1 MSESRSSARTAPAQ
15 RRSRVKKDPYFLRAV
30 GKALEAQEILKRS
43 PSPLGL
49 AEMASHL
56 NLTKSSALRI
66 LHTLEVSKYLQRTED
81 GRYASRENG
90 THKVSGEFVE
100 RLIQAASEPLRELVR
115 EFRETVGLGVLFE
128 NHIEV
133 VSVVESPELIRMGN
147 TVGRILPPHASA
159 LGKCITAFQS
169 EERRE
174 NLLRSYGVVRV
185 TQNTIV
191 DELKLKQE
199 FERIALRGYST
210 DEEESTLQGHCF
222 GAPITSSKGEVVAA
236 ISISPVLSRVPLRGR
251 EKLIAGVVRAARA
264 ISDSLKS

>member
-1 MSESRSSARTAPAQ
+1 MVQTRTRGRAAPK
-15 RRSRVKKDPYFLRAV
+15 REEFHKKDPYFLRAV

-43 PSPLGL
+43 PSAVSL

-66 LHTLEVSKYLQRTED
+66 LHTLEACKYLQKKED
-81 GRYASRENG
+81 GRYASPENG
-90 THKVSGEFVE
+90 ANKVSGESVQ
-100 RLIQAASEPLRELVR
+100 RLIQAADGPLRELVR

-159 LGKCITAFQS
+159 LGKCIAAFQS
-169 EERRE
+169 EARRE
-174 NLLRSYGVVRV
+174 KLLRSYGIVRI

-191 DELKLKQE
+191 DELRLKEE
-199 FERIALRGYST
+199 FERIAARGYSI
-210 DEEESTLQGHCF
+210 DEEESTLHGHCF
-222 GAPITSSKGEVVAA
+222 GAPITSPAGEVVAA
-236 ISISPVLSRVPLRGR
+236 ISISPVLSRVPVRGR
-251 EKLIAGVVRAARA
+251 EKMIAAIQRTARE
-264 ISDSLKS
+264 ISGALKS